1 MMSLTAFT
9 ALAGLCAPNVP
20 ADTLA
25 AIAHTESSFDELA
38 ISGEPSPGSI
48 GVAIRRSRERIAAAE
63 TPALGVMQISVA
75 NFSKLHLTVAD
86 AFDPCRNIAA
96 GAAILEAVYTRA
108 HERVTSDKTALL
120 DAISAYNT
128 GNFEHG
134 YINGYVAKV
143 VRAAEAARVP
153 SLAAVAAEPASVN
166 AKAAPP
172 WIFGPDGTSASF
184 VLTTKR

>member
-1 MMSLTAFT
+1 MNLATFT
-9 ALAGLCAPNVP
+9 ALAAICAPSVP

-25 AIAHTESSFDELA
+25 AIAQTESSLDELA
-38 ISGEPSPGSI
+38 ISGERSPGSI
-48 GVAIRRSRERIAAAE
+48 GAAIGRGRERIAAAE
-63 TPALGVMQISVA
+63 ASALGIMQISSA
-75 NFSKLHLTVAD
+75 NFAKLHLTVAD

-108 HERVTSDKTALL
+108 HDRVGSDKTALL

-134 YINGYVAKV
+134 YLNGYVAKV
-143 VRAAEAARVP
+143 VRAAEVPRVP
-153 SLAAVAAEPASVN
+153 SLAAVAEESAAAS
-166 AKAAPP
+166 AKTTPT

-184 VLTTKR
+184 VLTTRR